1 MFLDADNDVF
11 VEDLLQGISFDS
23 IHFFCILHYYLHLL
37 NQTEVQVIPHL
48 SQSNQFLNE
57 YAHYV

>member
-1 MFLDADNDVF
+1 MFLDADKDVF

-23 IHFFCILHYYLHLL
+23 IHFFCILHCYLHSL

-48 SQSNQFLNE
+48 SQPNQFLNE